1 MSPWP
6 KDVGVKIYYTL
17 HTSMKSM
24 PVKWSEKIFTQCRNI
39 KRHLEHK
46 RLSTEYFKV
55 KFPAECHHISGDPLH
70 LLLATLRGGYG
81 DMEMKFP
88 FNHPIFRLKHSK
100 KF

>member
-6 KDVGVKIYYTL
+6 KGIGVKIYYTL

-24 PVKWSEKIFTQCRNI
+24 PVKCNEKISTQCRNT

-70 LLLATLRGGYG
+70 LLNWQL
-81 DMEMKFP
+81 
-88 FNHPIFRLKHSK
+88 
-100 KF
+100 